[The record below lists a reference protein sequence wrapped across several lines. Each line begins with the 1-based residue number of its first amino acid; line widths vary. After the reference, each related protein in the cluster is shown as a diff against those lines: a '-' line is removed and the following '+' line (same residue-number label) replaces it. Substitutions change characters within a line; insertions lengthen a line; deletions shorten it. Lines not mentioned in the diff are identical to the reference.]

1 MGAKGI
7 IVRNSVS
14 NSLLADLPRASITG
28 INNMGDDLFRIHTQ
42 VITLALK
49 FIDPNL
55 SQRFVQKLDTVLKI
69 IPKNLSNLPRNGEKN
84 ASELLPDLND
94 PNVQEYLVKLLC
106 SEDFSTFVDDLEV
119 CLTNLGSRF

>member
-1 MGAKGI
+1 
-7 IVRNSVS
+7 
-14 NSLLADLPRASITG
+14 
-28 INNMGDDLFRIHTQ
+28 MGDDLFRIHTQ

-55 SQRFVQKLDTVLKI
+55 SKKFVQKLDTLLKI
-69 IPKNLSNLPRNGEKN
+69 IPKNLSNLPRNGDKN

-119 CLTNLGSRF
+119 CLTNLNSRF